1 MITRQKKT
9 WISGFVL
16 AVVTVWICKS
26 QSSKLTSK
34 RKKTIMIKYDQIEDY
49 IINNRALQ
57 IIHKLGFAEKAVVY
71 YHQNCMDGSCS
82 AALMKILLKERCVSN
97 TEFVPVNYNTE
108 FPMDTVDESAI
119 CLMVDFSVP
128 VEVLEQ
134 IQAKSVGLLIIDHH
148 KSAVEA
154 ILKYQET
161 ETPKFGYILG
171 GTNHSGAS
179 LVYEIFYNQ
188 LQLTYKSNAMEKIVS
203 HCYYHDLWRH
213 NGVITDPSYGFVTA
227 VYGLCEDSDK
237 NTASENIRNF
247 FVEFFE
253 YKDYQD
259 DKDYSS
265 KFLMQIE
272 GYSNIGLQM
281 LKFKDLEAKAYV
293 ASGKHCILQQG
304 ERIYNFFAVKA
315 PYRAASM
322 VGTTGYMEHPHTNF
336 VAIYEDKPD
345 SEDYVISLRARKG
358 GVDVSEVAKF
368 YEGGGHA
375 SAAGFKIKKEV
386 WDAIVNR

>member
-1 MITRQKKT
+1 
-9 WISGFVL
+9 
-16 AVVTVWICKS
+16 
-26 QSSKLTSK
+26 
-34 RKKTIMIKYDQIEDY
+34 MIKYDQIEDY

-57 IIHKLGFAEKAVVY
+57 VIKELNVADRAVVY

-82 AALMKILLKERCVSN
+82 AALMAHLLKENKVN
-97 TEFVPVNYNTE
+97 NVTFVPVNYNGE
-108 FPMDTVDESAI
+108 FPMDTVDEFAL
-119 CLMVDFSVP
+119 CFMVDFSVP

-134 IQAKSVGLLIIDHH
+134 IEEKSNGLLIIDHH

-154 ILKYQET
+154 ILSYQET
-161 ETPKFGYILG
+161 ATPKFGYILG
-171 GTNHSGAS
+171 GVNHSGAS
-179 LVYEIFYNQ
+179 LVYEIFYSQ
-188 LQLTYKSNAMEKIVS
+188 LRLATKNNAIEKIVT
-203 HCYYHDLWRH
+203 HCRNHDTWRH
-213 NGVITDPSYGFVTA
+213 NGIITDPSYGFTTA
-227 VYGLCEDSDK
+227 IYGMCEDPDK
-237 NTASENIRNF
+237 NIASENMRN
-247 FVEFFE
+247 VLVGFFE
-253 YKDYQD
+253 PEETE
-259 DKDYSS
+259 DYSS

-345 SEDYVISLRARKG
+345 SEDYVISLRTRKG

>member
-1 MITRQKKT
+1 
-9 WISGFVL
+9 
-16 AVVTVWICKS
+16 
-26 QSSKLTSK
+26 
-34 RKKTIMIKYDQIEDY
+34 MIKYDQIEDY

-57 IIHKLGFAEKAVVY
+57 VIKELNVADRAVVY

-82 AALMKILLKERCVSN
+82 AALMAHLLKENEVN
-97 TEFVPVNYNTE
+97 NITFVPVNYNGE
-108 FPMDTVDESAI
+108 FPMDMVDEFTL
-119 CLMVDFSVP
+119 CFMVDFSVP

-134 IQAKSVGLLIIDHH
+134 IEEKSNGLLIIDHH

-154 ILKYQET
+154 ILNYQEIA
-161 ETPKFGYILG
+161 TPKFGYILG
-171 GTNHSGAS
+171 GVNHSGAS

-188 LQLTYKSNAMEKIVS
+188 LRVATKNNAMEKIVT
-203 HCYYHDLWRH
+203 HCRNHDTWRH
-213 NGVITDPSYGFVTA
+213 NGIITDPSYGFTTA
-227 VYGLCEDSDK
+227 IYGMCEDADK
-237 NTASENIRNF
+237 NIASENMRN
-247 FVEFFE
+247 VLVGFFE
-253 YKDYQD
+253 PEDTE
-259 DKDYSS
+259 DYSS
-265 KFLMQIE
+265 KFSMQIE

-281 LKFKDLEAKAYV
+281 LKFKDLEARTYV
-293 ASGKHCILQQG
+293 ASGKHCILKQD
-304 ERIYNFFAVKA
+304 ERFYNFFAVKA

-322 VGTTGYMEHPHTNF
+322 VGTIGYMEHPHTNF

-368 YEGGGHA
+368 YAGGGHA